1 MASCH
6 GGAPGNHVPKRAI
19 SKHRVRL
26 KSPFS
31 QDWTIITLT
40 SEHYIQ
46 FVEKSLFISTT
57 RGAHE
62 PKIVPLKEPNGTIKK
77 TLETIGKTIRNHYGN
92 HYH

>member
-1 MASCH
+1 MEVH
-6 GGAPGNHVPKRAI
+6 PGNHVPKMAI
-19 SKHRVRL
+19 SKRRVRL
-26 KSPFS
+26 KFPFS

-62 PKIVPLKEPNGTIKK
+62 PKIVPLIIKF
-77 TLETIGKTIRNHYGN
+77 I
-92 HYH
+92 